1 MKAIVNSATN
11 SQEYDIVSYRETF
24 NVNGRV
30 FSMVISQSWLDSS
43 TLDITSI
50 YNFLKDSN
58 LSKVDLINDTGEI
71 DFSLTNNLDTFNLVR
86 QFSEERGKEVELRFV
101 LE

>member
-50 YNFLKDSN
+50 YNFLKDGN
-58 LSKVDLINDTGEI
+58 LSKVDLINDTDEI

-86 QFSEERGKEVELRFV
+86 QFSEERGKEIELRFV